1 MDRRHSTP
9 PPPQRFLD
17 PGSGLDIL
25 KQVTKNCKSE
35 QYRSSSQ
42 PPGASHPAPSSEAQ
56 EAGRGTLLSSGPST
70 RASSSAAQG
79 AVPTWGA
86 LQAGATTRSCRAEST
101 AGWRG
106 DGSRQLPVETETA
119 RCFPPSHGDQ
129 RQLDEVPQPCP
140 AQTHLPEPLTQ
151 PSAQM
156 RPASPEALPP
166 PGAARP
172 ARDTL
177 AWDFKVFGQKQD
189 ATDT

>member
-1 MDRRHSTP
+1 MHGPLFSAPVSQTAWTEGCMDRRHSTP

-35 QYRSSSQ
+35 QYSSSSQ

-140 AQTHLPEPLTQ
+140 AQ
-151 PSAQM
+151 
-156 RPASPEALPP
+156 PP
-166 PGAARP
+166 PFQANVRGPDSASHPSLR
-172 ARDTL
+172 
-177 AWDFKVFGQKQD
+177 
-189 ATDT
+189 